1 MPLRRLQKTT
11 TPNIVKSDLCV
22 CVGFD
27 VVEMFMLRLDFYLR
41 SFHVMAMH
49 DFFNSSSSSISF
61 LDVVLRQILKVG

>member
-27 VVEMFMLRLDFYLR
+27 VVEMFMLRLDFHLR
-41 SFHVMAMH
+41 SFHVMSCTI
-49 DFFNSSSSSISF
+49 FSIA
-61 LDVVLRQILKVG
+61 LLRRFPFWM